1 MMCCVQTEVGD
12 RKTCSGKICY
22 VEKEE
27 NEKSTTPKLVPS
39 SSILAQAN
47 TFWRY
52 R

>member
-1 MMCCVQTEVGD
+1 MLCCVQTEVGY

-22 VEKEE
+22 VGKEE
-27 NEKSTTPKLVPS
+27 NEKSTTPKLVL

-47 TFWRY
+47 TLWRY